1 VEKGEKKKGR
11 ITRIQRVLLLLPS
24 QAMVEQDWTPSKVT
38 QGHMQN
44 LTKQGFMTATELM
57 ACRVPED
64 PAFPTTPEGYM
75 VPIVTF
81 YEWEFSTPSHRFLR
95 SLLQYYGLELHNLTP
110 SGVLYIAV
118 FMTV

>member
-1 VEKGEKKKGR
+1 
-11 ITRIQRVLLLLPS
+11 LLLLSS
-24 QAMVEQDWTPSKVT
+24 QAKVEQDWTPSKVT

-64 PAFPTTPEGYM
+64 PAFPTTTEGYM

-81 YEWEFSTPSHRFLR
+81 YEWGFSTLSHRFLR
-95 SLLQYYGLELHNLTP
+95 
-110 SGVLYIAV
+110 
-118 FMTV
+118 FMTPFAGRWGLWSMNVD